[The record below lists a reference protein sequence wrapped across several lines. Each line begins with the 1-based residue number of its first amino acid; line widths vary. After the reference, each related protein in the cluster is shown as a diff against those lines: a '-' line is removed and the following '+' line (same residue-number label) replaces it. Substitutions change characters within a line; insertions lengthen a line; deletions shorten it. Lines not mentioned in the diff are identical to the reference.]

1 MSEDRKQQSSPFSTG
16 SGGPNFETR
25 IQSAFTVLMLTG
37 RVAPCLPTFPITKII
52 LQGRYA
58 GFSTDDFVVFVK
70 DPNNGKEA
78 KLLAQI
84 KHDISISARDNT
96 FGEVIQSAW
105 NDFNNDNFHQNT
117 DSIALITGPLSSI
130 DINNV
135 RPVLEWARH
144 SENES
149 EFLAKVNTAKFSSD
163 GKRAKIDA
171 FKAQLKIAN
180 KGTDI
185 SDQQLWKFLK
195 NFYLIGYDLDT
206 EDGSTLSLIHSL
218 IAQHSDEE
226 VSHLWAR
233 IIDAVQFANQNAGTL
248 SLETLPEDIRNAFN
262 TVTSSVW
269 SADVKKLKEHGDF
282 ILEGIRTTIGGIH
295 IKQPE
300 KFYELLN
307 LAETSNFIFVTG
319 ERGAGKSSLIRD
331 FYDRVNNQTPVFYLR
346 TEDLDKPHLDNVF
359 SAIGL
364 KGSLGELEA
373 GFALTSKKYLVIE
386 SFEKILEL
394 ESSQA
399 FVDLIVFLKKQQ
411 GWTVI
416 VTGRDYAYQTI
427 IFNFL
432 QPFGVNFS
440 TLNLNGFDDGQV
452 GELCN
457 QLESLQ
463 KLSNKPNLNPLLKSP
478 FFAELA
484 YRVLET
490 GTEFVPQDGEREFQ
504 AAVWRNVISKEQERT
519 SGLPLKRKRVFT
531 DIAIARAKQMV
542 YGVPAIE
549 FDSEAVLKLE
559 GDNLIRRDAKNN
571 LLSPAHDVLEDWA
584 LEQYIED
591 AFQKHSSDLQS
602 FLDAVGNEPAIN
614 RAYRLWLHQK
624 LRYGENVNDF
634 VLSIINDQSIEKHWQ
649 DETVSAILLGDK
661 PDEFLDLLKGQL
673 FINDGE
679 LLKRVCF
686 ILRIACQAPD
696 TANTKLKGTGE
707 QALVDT
713 LLLKPYGRGWDAII
727 YFLFGNKDH
736 LSVNLLPHV
745 TAVISDWISIIH
757 IDNDLPALAREA
769 GLLALYVLNHRK
781 ESHRDDKDEKKLF
794 GVILKTFPMFHEEF
808 LEFLEKNV
816 FVSKRNWE
824 HRRPHYADEFC
835 EMAFSLIDSAFLC
848 KYDPELLIKLAHF
861 EWSFDLSNEEDK
873 PWYAR
878 TNIEVAE
885 CFGLHEHRHDFFP
898 ASGARGPFRNLLY
911 YHPRK
916 GLDFILDLLNSAAEQ
931 YAHSDLDYPKESSNL
946 KIGYSDPLVKQV
958 EIHLN
963 DGSSIKQYCT
973 GRLWSAYR
981 GQTVTPYLLQS
992 ALMALENWLI
1002 VYIKQFETD
1011 SIDWLFDYILRKSNS
1026 VLPTAVLA
1034 SVATGFPEKVGKSA
1048 FPLLRTFNL
1057 YFLDS
1062 ARMIQEHI
1070 GWIGGGGLYRDVYSE
1085 IYAEERRTSANHPW
1099 RKEHLEMLI
1108 VRLQFS
1114 ELRSDALSVIDVLR
1128 SSAPEDEEIRFLLHR
1143 IDSRGWKA
1151 VEDKENNQ
1159 ILFEPKQIEPDLES
1173 IQKETQEKFQKNNR
1187 FSSLSLWARK
1197 VYEREKLERE
1207 YYKTWRDAFVE
1218 TKALVEELKTGSL
1231 EDLSPMYF
1239 GGAVTAA
1246 TVFIRDHSGELT
1258 EEDITWCAELI
1269 FSATTI
1275 NADTNNS
1282 LAISDVTDYDGA
1294 AAAASVLPV
1303 LLDFASSKKEKVLV
1317 KRLVAT
1323 GLTHANEKVRNST
1336 AVGIREHLWQRDAE
1350 FAQNCFNGALE
1361 YAHFEK
1367 TNQVKRW
1374 KLPYLEGDK
1383 KDDELNRLKTKRGKF
1398 REQLAQG
1405 KISNTIEVISLKTHS
1420 SWHILA
1426 PNLMI
1431 PNGSKKSS
1439 HINLFSQML
1448 TIFFEL
1454 EDKRHNYLSDEDE
1467 KLEVDYRIPLDFT
1480 KRFAEYLFLLQEAG
1494 YEDLVEQLKTG
1505 CDIAPEFINYLVS
1518 CIAVEAE
1525 KASQEEGY
1533 WKFWQRLSIKIQE
1546 IAIEIAQHSSEKRYI
1561 DDRSKLIR
1569 GFLKSDID
1577 WQKIDLENQS
1587 ISHGKDMILDFV
1599 NKAGK
1604 NVDVFEALAKLM
1616 YYFPSIFFES
1626 GVQILAK
1633 HQKEE
1638 KGIHLLS
1645 GVNTAFYL
1653 ERSIQRYLQL
1663 NQTGPLSRKMHESC
1677 FVLLDG
1683 IVETASS
1690 RAYYLREHLIRSRR
1704 IF

>member
-105 NDFNNDNFHQNT
+105 NDFNNDDFHPNA
-117 DSIALITGPLSSI
+117 DAIALITGPLSSI

-135 RPVLEWARH
+135 RPILEWARH

-163 GKRAKIDA
+163 GKRAKIEA

-218 IAQHSDEE
+218 IAQYSDEE

-233 IIDAVQFANQNAGTL
+233 IIDAVQFVNQNAGTL

-269 SADVKKLKEHGDF
+269 SADVKKIKEHGDF

-331 FYDRVNNQTPVFYLR
+331 FYYRVNNQTPVFYLR

-364 KGSLGELEA
+364 KGSLSELEM
-373 GFALTSKKYLVIE
+373 GFALTPKKYLVIE

-399 FVDLIVFLKKQQ
+399 FVDLLVFLKKQQ

-452 GELCN
+452 EELCN
-457 QLESLQ
+457 QLGSLQ
-463 KLSNKPNLNPLLKSP
+463 KLSNNPNLNPLLKSP

-490 GTEFVPQDGEREFQ
+490 GTEFAPQDGEREFR
-504 AAVWRNVISKEQERT
+504 AAVWQNVISKEQERT
-519 SGLPLKRKRVFT
+519 NGLPLKRKRVFT
-531 DIAIARAKQMV
+531 DIAIVRAKQMV

-549 FDSEAVLKLE
+549 FDSEAILKLE
-559 GDNLIRRDAKNN
+559 SDNLIRRDAKNN

-591 AFQKHSSDLQS
+591 AFQKHSNDLQS
-602 FLDAVGNEPAIN
+602 YLDAVGNEPAIN

-634 VLSIINDQSIEKHWQ
+634 VLSIISNQSIQKHWQ
-649 DETVSAILLGDK
+649 DETISAILLGDK
-661 PDEFLDLLKGQL
+661 PDEFLDLLKSQL
-673 FINDGE
+673 FIADGE

-696 TANTKLKGTGE
+696 TINTKLKGTGE

-736 LSVNLLPHV
+736 LSENLLPHV

-757 IDNDLPALAREA
+757 IDNELPALAREA
-769 GLLALYVLNHRK
+769 GLLALYILNHRK
-781 ESHRDDKDEKKLF
+781 ESYRDDKGEKKLF
-794 GVILKTFPMFHEEF
+794 GVILKTFPVFREEF
-808 LEFLEKNV
+808 AEFLEKNV
-816 FVSKRNWE
+816 FVSKRNGE

-848 KYDPELLIKLAHF
+848 KYDPELLIKLANF
-861 EWSFDLSNEEDK
+861 EWLFDTSNEEDK

-885 CFGLHEHRHDFFP
+885 CFGLHEHQHDFFP
-898 ASGARGPFRNLLY
+898 ASGAGGPFRNLLY

-916 GLDFILDLLNSAAEQ
+916 GLDFILDLLNSAAEK

-946 KIGYSDPLVKQV
+946 KIGYPDPLIEQI

-963 DGSSIKQYCT
+963 DGFSTKQYCT
-973 GRLWSAYR
+973 GRLWGAYR
-981 GQTVTPYLLQS
+981 GQTVIPYLLQS

-1002 VYIKQFETD
+1002 VYVKQFEAD
-1011 SIDWLFDYILRKSNS
+1011 SIEWLFNYILQKSNS

-1034 SVATGFPEKVGKSA
+1034 SIATGFPEKVGKSA
-1048 FPLLRTFNL
+1048 FPLLKTFEL

-1062 ARMIQEHI
+1062 TRMIQEHV
-1070 GWIGGGGLYRDVYSE
+1070 GWIGGGFHRDVYSE
-1085 IYAEERRTSANHPW
+1085 IYTEERRASAQHPW
-1099 RKEHLEMLI
+1099 RKENLETLI

-1114 ELRSDALSVIDVLR
+1114 ELRNDALSVIDVLR
-1128 SSAPEDEEIRFLLHR
+1128 SSAPESEEIRFLFHR
-1143 IDSRGWKA
+1143 IDSRDWKA
-1151 VEDKENNQ
+1151 IEDKENNR
-1159 ILFEPKQIEPDLES
+1159 ILFEPKQLESDLEI
-1173 IQKETQEKFQKNNR
+1173 IQKETQEKVLKNNR
-1187 FSSLSLWARK
+1187 FSSLFVWARK
-1197 VYEREKLERE
+1197 VFEHESLEHE
-1207 YYKTWRDAFVE
+1207 YYITWNDALAE
-1218 TKALVEELKTGSL
+1218 AKALLEELKTGAAK
-1231 EDLSPMYF
+1231 DLSSMYF
-1239 GGAVTAA
+1239 GGIVTAA
-1246 TVFIRDHSGELT
+1246 AVFTRNHSSELT
-1258 EEDITWCAELI
+1258 EEDILWCAELI
-1269 FSATTI
+1269 ISTASA
-1275 NADTNNS
+1275 NADTDNS
-1282 LAISDVTDYDGA
+1282 LAIADATDHDGA
-1294 AAAASVLPV
+1294 AASSSVLPI
-1303 LLDFASSKKEKVLV
+1303 LLDFVSTKKEKLIV
-1317 KRLVAT
+1317 KRLIVT
-1323 GLTHANEKVRNST
+1323 SLTHVNEKVRHS
-1336 AVGIREHLWQRDAE
+1336 AAEGIREHLWQRDSE
-1350 FAQNCFNGALE
+1350 FAQNCIAGMVE
-1361 YAHFEK
+1361 YARFEK
-1367 TNQVKRW
+1367 KNEVKRW
-1374 KLPYLEGDK
+1374 RNTYSDGDEKDVELSKL
-1383 KDDELNRLKTKRGKF
+1383 RTKRSRF
-1398 REQLAQG
+1398 RERLAQG
-1405 KISNTIEVISLKTHS
+1405 KFSNTALGTISLRTHS
-1420 SWHILA
+1420 SWHILS
-1426 PNLMI
+1426 PSLMI
-1431 PNGSKKSS
+1431 PNNSRNPS
-1439 HINLFSQML
+1439 HIHLLSQILTLFYEVENNKHRYHSDKDH
-1448 TIFFEL
+1448 EL
-1454 EDKRHNYLSDEDE
+1454 EVNY
-1467 KLEVDYRIPLDFT
+1467 EVRLGFT
-1480 KRFAEYLFLLQEAG
+1480 KRFAKYLFSLQETSF
-1494 YEDLVEQLKTG
+1494 EDYIEQLIAG
-1505 CDIAPEFINYLVS
+1505 CDIAPDFINYLILCV
-1518 CIAVEAE
+1518 AVEAE
-1525 KASQEEGY
+1525 KAKQEEVY
-1533 WKFWQRLSIKIQE
+1533 WKLWQLLSTKIQE
-1546 IAIEIAQHSSEKRYI
+1546 IAIEIAQSSSDERHV

-1577 WQKIDLENQS
+1577 WQKIDLEKQE
-1587 ISHGKDMILDFV
+1587 IAYGKDMILDFV
-1599 NKAGK
+1599 TKAGK
-1604 NVDVFEALAKLM
+1604 NADVFEALAKLM

-1626 GVQILAK
+1626 GAQILAK

-1638 KGIHLLS
+1638 KGIRLLS
-1645 GVNTAFYL
+1645 GINTAFYL

-1704 IF
+1704 IL